1 VRLKTKMLPG
11 KWVKCVR
18 IGGAIFL
25 LAASWRSSRAQNAL
39 PNAPSTAITQS
50 PGQLPQSLSGA
61 VQDVGGT
68 PVGEATVSLVGPS
81 GFARATT
88 TDDDGEY
95 RFDGVPVGDFT
106 LTVKAEGLADG
117 SARVTVAV
125 GEHKAVEEFT
135 LRLEEAK
142 FQIDAVSQVELA
154 DEQIKQ
160 EETQRIFGA
169 IPNFY
174 VAYDQNTVSM
184 TQKQKFKL
192 ASRTFI
198 DPVTFISAGISAG
211 INQALQ
217 APVDWGQDL
226 TGFGQR
232 YGAQMVG
239 AAAGVGFSGFLFP
252 VIFHQDP
259 RYFYKGT
266 GTKTSRT
273 WWALKQS
280 IEQKSD
286 NGHWEPAYS
295 NMLGDVASTLATV
308 AVYPHQDV
316 NWGATAAENFGISIA
331 SQAFGNIMEEFV
343 VPKLKWKKH
352 TKTP

>member
-1 VRLKTKMLPG
+1 VLLKLKKLPRR
-11 KWVKCVR
+11 WEKCVL
-18 IGGAIFL
+18 IGGLML
-25 LAASWRSSRAQNAL
+25 LGASWGDSRAQQVL
-39 PNAPSTAITQS
+39 PDTPSSLMAQS
-50 PGQLPQSLSGA
+50 SGLQSLGGA
-61 VQDVGGT
+61 VKDVGGT
-68 PVGEATVSLVGPS
+68 PVGEATVHLVGPG
-81 GFARATT
+81 GFARVAT

-95 RFDGVPVGDFT
+95 RFESVPVGDFT
-106 LTVKAEGLADG
+106 VTVKAEGLAEG
-117 SARVTVAV
+117 SARVTLGA
-125 GEHKAVEEFT
+125 GEQREVPEFT

-142 FQIDAVSQVELA
+142 FQVDAVSQVELA
-154 DEQIKQ
+154 DEQIKV

-184 TQKQKFKL
+184 TQKQKLKL
-192 ASRTFI
+192 ASRTLI
-198 DPVTFISAGISAG
+198 DPVTFIAAGISAG
-211 INQALQ
+211 INQGLQ
-217 APVDWGQDL
+217 SPVDWGQDL

-239 AAAGVGFSGFLFP
+239 AAAGVGFTGFLFP
-252 VIFHQDP
+252 AIFHQDP

-266 GTKTSRT
+266 GTKSSRT

-280 IEQKSD
+280 IEQKGD
-286 NGHWEPAYS
+286 KGHWEPAYS
-295 NMLGDVASTLATV
+295 NMLGDVAATLATV

-316 NWGATAAENFGISIA
+316 NWGTTAAENFGLSIA